1 MPRQALV
8 RTFKDSPPSGVSPAS
23 APVQVKGPS
32 LGETLVHSVASGAGS
47 GIGFSVVNSFFR
59 SQTGSPTAPEL
70 CDIYEHDFR
79 KCLIERDDESCSK
92 LWSVY
97 TKNGHKIC
105 VQSANK

>member
-8 RTFKDSPPSGVSPAS
+8 RTFKDSTPSGVSPAS

-59 SQTGSPTAPEL
+59 SQTGSPTVPES
-70 CDIYEHDFR
+70 CGQFENEFR
-79 KCLIERDDESCSK
+79 KCIIDRDDESCSI
-92 LWSVY
+92 LWANY
-97 TKNGHKIC
+97 TKNGHKFC
-105 VQSANK
+105 VQSSNK